1 MLRYDTWEMGL
12 KGKVGLSN
20 VIEATEEII
29 HMNKSN
35 PEEKKSSWDKLPE
48 CEYQVM
54 GKQTNYCG

>member
-1 MLRYDTWEMGL
+1 MGL